1 VDLSGQI
8 CFYYMKKIFSQ
19 FLKSIF
25 SGAVSSLLDLF
36 LLWFLTSI
44 LGVYYLI
51 SSALSFILS
60 TFLNYLLNISFVFNE
75 RKIFSK
81 KIEISGFFLI
91 SILTLFLTQILMFIF
106 VEKFKIFYLFAKIII
121 IFLVFLF
128 NFSLR
133 RIFLFK

>member
-1 VDLSGQI
+1 
-8 CFYYMKKIFSQ
+8 MKKIFFQ

-25 SGAVSSLLDLF
+25 SGGVSSLFDLF
-36 LLWFLTSI
+36 LLWFLTSV

-51 SSALSFILS
+51 SSALSFIS
-60 TFLNYLLNISFVFNE
+60 ATFLNYFLNISFVFDE
-75 RKIFSK
+75 RKLSSK

-91 SILTLFLTQILMFIF
+91 SILALFLTQILMFIF
-106 VEKFKIFYLFAKIII
+106 VEKFKIFYLFAKIIT

>member
-1 VDLSGQI
+1 
-8 CFYYMKKIFSQ
+8 MEKIFSQ
-19 FLKSIF
+19 FLKSVF
-25 SGAVSSLLDLF
+25 SGGTSSLFDLF

-51 SSALSFILS
+51 SSALSFIS
-60 TFLNYLLNISFVFNE
+60 ATFLNYFLNISFVFDE
-75 RKIFSK
+75 RRISSK

-106 VEKFKIFYLFAKIII
+106 VEKFKIFYLLAKIIT
-121 IFLVFLF
+121 IFLVFFF

>member
-1 VDLSGQI
+1 
-8 CFYYMKKIFSQ
+8 MKKIFSQ
-19 FLKSIF
+19 FLKSIL
-25 SGAVSSLLDLF
+25 SGAVSSLFDIF
-36 LLWFLTSI
+36 FLWFLTSV

-60 TFLNYLLNISFVFNE
+60 TFLNYLLNISFVFDE
-75 RKIFSK
+75 RRISSR

-91 SILTLFLTQILMFIF
+91 SILALFLTQILMFIF
-106 VEKFKIFYLFAKIII
+106 VEKFKIFYLFAKIIT
-121 IFLVFLF
+121 IFLVFFF

>member
-1 VDLSGQI
+1 
-8 CFYYMKKIFSQ
+8 MKKVFFQ

-25 SGAVSSLLDLF
+25 SGGVSSLFDLF

-60 TFLNYLLNISFVFNE
+60 TFLNYLLNISFVFDE
-75 RKIFSK
+75 RKLSSR

-91 SILTLFLTQILMFIF
+91 SILALFLTQILMFIF
-106 VEKFKIFYLFAKIII
+106 VEKFKIFYLFAKIIT
-121 IFLVFLF
+121 IFLVFFF

>member
-1 VDLSGQI
+1 
-8 CFYYMKKIFSQ
+8 MKKIFSQ
-19 FLKSIF
+19 FLKSIL
-25 SGAVSSLLDLF
+25 SGAVSSLFDIF
-36 LLWFLTSI
+36 FLWFLTSV

-60 TFLNYLLNISFVFNE
+60 TFLNYLLNISFVFDE
-75 RKIFSK
+75 RRISSR

-91 SILTLFLTQILMFIF
+91 SILALFLNQILMFIF
-106 VEKFKIFYLFAKIII
+106 VEKFEIFYLFAKIIT
-121 IFLVFLF
+121 IFLVFFF

>member
-1 VDLSGQI
+1 VE
-8 CFYYMKKIFSQ
+8 KIFSQ
-19 FLKSIF
+19 FLKSVF
-25 SGAVSSLLDLF
+25 SGGTSSLFDLF

-51 SSALSFILS
+51 SSALSFIS
-60 TFLNYLLNISFVFNE
+60 ATFLNYFLNISFVFDE
-75 RKIFSK
+75 RRISSK

-106 VEKFKIFYLFAKIII
+106 VEKFKIFYLLAKIIT
-121 IFLVFLF
+121 IFLVFFF